1 MLQKYLL
8 APPSGS
14 RSAWGLVIG
23 GLLFIALGFLFQGP
37 EAHVTQF
44 AFTCAGLANIA
55 VAATELLRG
64 LPMRLVVALRI
75 AAGALLACAVGG
87 LIALYVG
94 IGRSGMW

>member
-1 MLQKYLL
+1 MLQKYIL

-23 GLLFIALGFLFQGP
+23 GLLFIMLGFLFQGP

-44 AFTCAGLANIA
+44 AFTCSGLSNIA
-55 VAATELLRG
+55 VAAAELLRG

-75 AAGALLACAVGG
+75 AAGVLFACAVGG
-87 LIALYVG
+87 VIALYAGV
-94 IGRSGMW
+94 GRSGVM